1 MTPPDMFC
9 RFLAAKGALGSWVQK
24 GAVADVLGGRA
35 QPDPCHRTLLGAR
48 RGALRSAWAVCA
60 LGGLLALAC
69 VAGLHRVHA
78 VERGAWLAKQLA
90 VMDGGLAPELR
101 EEKHAAMSASALAFY
116 RGSAALYWLDL
127 GTSPQLSQFGGVAHT
142 RTWLSGDAHPN
153 NFGSVGDG
161 RGGVVYDLD
170 DFDESVVADYQ
181 LDVWRLAT
189 ALIVFMRDRGGFSSA
204 DEVTV
209 VDAFSE
215 RYLTALEA
223 CVGTDIEKTTSFT
236 AANTYGKLN
245 DFLQGVARKK
255 SRDKLLQNYTRKDER
270 GVRGL
275 SPAVSSDLADVSP
288 TVVAAIREA
297 MPGYGAT
304 LHGGLRYSAQH
315 FTVKSV
321 AQRLHAGLGS
331 LGSLRYYVQIEGATS
346 EQDDDILL
354 DVKAQKAPSAY
365 RNLAG
370 DAMAATDQA
379 SGGSAAGRVVT
390 AARSLSTAVDDYLGT
405 MKIAGVTYSV
415 RERSPWKDH
424 LDTEILNS
432 VGRLSKL
439 AEQWATVLAYAHAR
453 ADQDSPGHQLA
464 YDFEQAVVSRTRG
477 KHAEFRTLVRSV
489 ATSNAV
495 QVGEDY
501 QAFRRTRRSPQ

>member
-1 MTPPDMFC
+1 M
-9 RFLAAKGALGSWVQK
+9 Q
-24 GAVADVLGGRA
+24 AD
-35 QPDPCHRTLLGAR
+35 PSHRTLLEAKRGR
-48 RGALRSAWAVCA
+48 RRSAWAVFA
-60 LGGLLALAC
+60 VGSLLALAC
-69 VAGLHRVHA
+69 AAGLGPLHA
-78 VERGAWLAKQLA
+78 LERGAWLAKQLA
-90 VMDGGLAPELR
+90 VTDGGLSPDLR
-101 EEKHAAMSASALAFY
+101 EEKHAAMSTSSLAFY
-116 RGSAALYWLDL
+116 RGSAALFWLDL

-153 NFGSVGDG
+153 NFGSVADA
-161 RGGVVYDLD
+161 RGAIVYDLD
-170 DFDESVVADYQ
+170 DFDESVVGDYQ

-189 ALIVFMRDRGGFSSA
+189 ALILFMRDTGGFSSA
-204 DEVTV
+204 DEAAV
-209 VDAFSE
+209 VDAFSD
-215 RYLTALEA
+215 RYLGALEA
-223 CVGTDIEKTTSFT
+223 CVGTDVEKTTRFT

-245 DFLQGVARKK
+245 DFLQNVARKR
-255 SRDKLLQNYTRKDER
+255 SRDKLLQHYTRKDER
-270 GVRGL
+270 GVRVL
-275 SPAVSSDLADVSP
+275 SPAASADLADVPP

-297 MPGYGAT
+297 LPGYGAT
-304 LHGGLRYSAQH
+304 LSGSLRYSAQH

-331 LGSLRYYVQIEGATS
+331 LGSMRYYVQIEGATS
-346 EQDDDILL
+346 DQDDDILL

-370 DAMAATDQA
+370 ESIAATDQA
-379 SGGSAAGRVVT
+379 SGGSPAGRVIT
-390 AARSLSTAVDDYLGT
+390 AARSLSAAVDDYLGT

-424 LDTEILNS
+424 LDTEILSS

-477 KHAEFRTLVRSV
+477 KHSEFRALVRSV
-489 ATSNAV
+489 ATSNAA
-495 QVGEDY
+495 QVKEDF
-501 QAFRRTRRSPQ
+501 QAFLRVRRGPT